1 MGTLRQLL
9 LTAALVSLT
18 QLGIVSGAVAGAA
31 PDAASGAVA
40 GAASGTA
47 TGTGSGAVTGDNDE
61 TERATRWQALQQAL
75 FPGRSMKDG
84 TGIVM
89 LEAPPRALDAAL
101 VPIGI
106 DLSSVK
112 PIKSVYLVI
121 DGNPS
126 PLAGHFTF
134 GPKADPHSLKLRV
147 RVDQYTYMHAIA
159 ESQDGQLFVATKFVK
174 ASGGC
179 SAPAGGDDAAAL
191 QDIGQMKLRLV
202 GNFVPGKPD
211 QAILMVRHPNF
222 NGMQM
227 NQITRYYTPPRF
239 IRTIDATYEGSSIFH
254 LDSDISMSTDP
265 VITFG
270 FVPQGKGEMKIVV
283 RDSKDATFD
292 HSFAVPGSGNAV
304 AGNNGAAPGA

>member
-1 MGTLRQLL
+1 VGTMRQLL
-9 LTAALVSLT
+9 LTVILVGAT
-18 QLGIVSGAVAGAA
+18 QLGVVSSAIADDN
-31 PDAASGAVA
+31 DAAAR
-40 GAASGTA
+40 AS
-47 TGTGSGAVTGDNDE
+47 
-61 TERATRWQALQQAL
+61 RWQALQQAL
-75 FPGRSMKDG
+75 FPGRSVKDG
-84 TGIVM
+84 AGIVM
-89 LEAPPRALDAAL
+89 LDAPPRALDAAL

-106 DLSSVK
+106 DLSGVK
-112 PIKSVYLVI
+112 PIKGVYLVI

-126 PLAGHFTF
+126 PLAGHFIF

-147 RVDQYTYMHAIA
+147 RVDQYTDMHAIA

-191 QDIGQMKLRLV
+191 QDIGRMKLHLI
-202 GNFVPGKPD
+202 GDFAAGKPE
-211 QAILMVRHPNF
+211 QAVLMVRHPNF

-239 IRTIDATYEGSSIFH
+239 IRTIDATYEGASIFH

-270 FVPQGKGEMKIVV
+270 FVPKAKGQMKIVV

-292 HSFAVPGSGNAV
+292 HSFDVPGSGSEV
-304 AGNNGAAPGA
+304 AENNGRAPGA

>member
-1 MGTLRQLL
+1 MRKLL
-9 LTAALVSLT
+9 LVAVLASVALL
-18 QLGIVSGAVAGAA
+18 GAA
-31 PDAASGAVA
+31 RPVLAD
-40 GAASGTA
+40 
-47 TGTGSGAVTGDNDE
+47 DNDE
-61 TERATRWQALQQAL
+61 AARASRWQALQQAL

-84 TGIVM
+84 AGIVM
-89 LEAPPRALDAAL
+89 LDAPPRALDAAL
-101 VPIGI
+101 VPISI

-126 PLAGHFTF
+126 PLAAHFTF
-134 GPKADPHSLKLRV
+134 GPKADPHALKMRV
-147 RVDQYTYMHAIA
+147 RVDQYTNMHAIA

-191 QDIGQMKLRLV
+191 QDLGRMKLRLV

-211 QAILMVRHPNF
+211 QAVLMVRHPNF

-270 FVPQGKGEMKIVV
+270 FVPKAKGQMKIVV

-292 HSFAVPGSGNAV
+292 HSFEVPGAGSEV
-304 AGNNGAAPGA
+304 AGHNSASPGA